1 MGTRK
6 LQYRDISLYWPEC
19 TFADGLILFTANL
32 VMEKAYQFSRFD
44 RTNPLSTCSE
54 HPILLDEQ
62 NWLTCEH
69 YVQAKT
75 LRNQKQAMKVTSL
88 PSGEKAHG
96 YGKAW
101 YRAKIADYKSTA
113 PILMKRALYT
123 KVQMYEE
130 VREALLET
138 EDRLII
144 ETSQYDYFWGI
155 GRDQRGLNHIG
166 KAWMDIRDKLR
177 EQ

>member
-1 MGTRK
+1 M
-6 LQYRDISLYWPEC
+6 
-19 TFADGLILFTANL
+19 FTANL
-32 VMEKAYQFSRFD
+32 AMEKACQFSRFD
-44 RTNPLSTCSE
+44 LANPLSTCSL
-54 HPILLDEQ
+54 HPILLEDK

-75 LRNQKQAMKVTSL
+75 LKKTQHADIAAAMPT
-88 PSGEKAHG
+88 GEKAYE
-96 YGKAW
+96 YGKVW
-101 YRAKIADYKSTA
+101 YRAKINDYPSTA

-130 VREALLET
+130 VREALLAT
-138 EDRLII
+138 EDRLIV

-177 EQ
+177 S